1 MAPHDMMTLN
11 YNAMKFKSIILVVA
25 AFFSVQSVASAYE
38 ERNLISSRLEQ
49 VDLKS
54 VLVTDGSWLPFPDY
68 PDREGW
74 QRLFGDFAHKAIAE
88 GEKYLGYEWKLIPAS
103 AYLEYER
110 TGERQV
116 MEKPFDANRKA
127 LNVLALAELA
137 EGKGRFIDDIA
148 NGLWMNAHMPS
159 WVLSAHLPRQSSGR
173 SLPDTGEQII
183 DLGSGGNGALVSIVC
198 HLFEDEMNSLDP
210 SIVRAV
216 KDAVREKILEPYLDM
231 SIRKA
236 NWWMADDWRPGQ
248 IINNWNP
255 WCNSNVLICFLL
267 MEDNPDVLEEAVRLS
282 AISTDRFLN
291 YVKGDGACEEGPA
304 YWGHAAGKLYDYLK
318 VLYEA
323 TGGQVDLFGNDL
335 VRSMG
340 EYISRSYIGDGWVVN
355 FADATAR
362 MTPDIPLVYRYG
374 KDCGSREMMDFAL
387 YLLGGQDGFRHASVP
402 LWNDAWR
409 SLETLRYLGEMNS
422 KVDSLNFLCKGNR
435 AVETPARV
443 RASLRKAVPHCTWYP
458 ETEFAYMRN
467 ENGWFLAAKG
477 GFNNESHNHN
487 DVGTFILY
495 IDDVPVF
502 IEAGVGT
509 YTRKTFS
516 HERYT
521 IWSMRSD
528 WHNLPQI
535 NGSLQIFGPE
545 FKAADTECDIRRLSF
560 SADISGAYSGAAHCS
575 SWTRSYSLGRDRLD
589 ISDRFLLS
597 ERMAPD
603 TVNFLVQG
611 AVYLPGD
618 KVGVISGKENSSGR
632 EILVNQGEI
641 VIVNGNVAVALSYPH
656 SMSVS
661 VKEMPLDDPRLSN
674 VWGSSIRR
682 ISFSAQ
688 PSAPL
693 KGSYGFRVRRI
704 F

>member
-1 MAPHDMMTLN
+1 M
-11 YNAMKFKSIILVVA
+11 
-25 AFFSVQSVASAYE
+25 
-38 ERNLISSRLEQ
+38 
-49 VDLKS
+49 
-54 VLVTDGSWLPFPDY
+54 
-68 PDREGW
+68 
-74 QRLFGDFAHKAIAE
+74 
-88 GEKYLGYEWKLIPAS
+88 
-103 AYLEYER
+103 
-110 TGERQV
+110 
-116 MEKPFDANRKA
+116 
-127 LNVLALAELA
+127 
-137 EGKGRFIDDIA
+137 
-148 NGLWMNAHMPS
+148 
-159 WVLSAHLPRQSSGR
+159 
-173 SLPDTGEQII
+173 
-183 DLGSGGNGALVSIVC
+183 
-198 HLFEDEMNSLDP
+198 
-210 SIVRAV
+210 
-216 KDAVREKILEPYLDM
+216 
-231 SIRKA
+231 
-236 NWWMADDWRPGQ
+236 
-248 IINNWNP
+248 
-255 WCNSNVLICFLL
+255 
-267 MEDNPDVLEEAVRLS
+267 
-282 AISTDRFLN
+282 
-291 YVKGDGACEEGPA
+291 
-304 YWGHAAGKLYDYLK
+304 
-318 VLYEA
+318 LYEA

-387 YLLGGQDGFRHASVP
+387 YLLGGQEGFRHASVP

-597 ERMAPD
+597 ERVAPD